1 MFGCDARCPW
11 LKEHALSDFKAY
23 SWGKTVTPSTKLY
36 YVQPFPGPLSN
47 FYSLIEVEILDQA
60 SLKVATEEPNYH
72 QAA

>member
-1 MFGCDARCPW
+1 M
-11 LKEHALSDFKAY
+11 
-23 SWGKTVTPSTKLY
+23 PSTKLY